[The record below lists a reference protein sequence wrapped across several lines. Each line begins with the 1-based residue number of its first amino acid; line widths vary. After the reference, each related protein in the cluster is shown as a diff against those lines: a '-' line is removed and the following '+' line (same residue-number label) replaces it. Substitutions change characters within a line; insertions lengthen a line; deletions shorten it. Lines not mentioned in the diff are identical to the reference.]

1 MMINEQPETGL
12 ARWGRNQRLK
22 PGCKNVKIL
31 SVRRKNF
38 CAVLRY
44 CANPFHFHLPFFCCL
59 LLNLLVYFTVV
70 VSSSAVEWQRTTP
83 LPEGIGGFVYGAI
96 GNDLLVAG
104 GISWRG
110 DAKIYRD
117 SIFRFDFRAAQWRKI
132 GSLSVPVAYAASG
145 QAPKGIYFAGG
156 TGGRTTHDI
165 FGFLNSE
172 LRLRVIAHLPQPL
185 SLSAHAIGR
194 NKLFIIAGGTDA
206 SDLKTITNLAYSLD
220 LKTGKSARVP
230 PYPGGSL
237 FLPAAAVVGGQVYV
251 FGGGAW
257 DAVNNRA
264 INTSSAFTYSIKAG
278 QWKPIKPY
286 PFPVR
291 GLAACPLDNQHI
303 LLGGGYGEGFTNFA
317 AIYDKNRDE
326 YIETVHVPVP
336 AMATFIKAGD
346 FIYWVGGEHAMRQRS
361 DAVHRIRRK
370 DLL

>member
-1 MMINEQPETGL
+1 MKINEQPQTGL
-12 ARWGRNQRLK
+12 ARWSCNQGLK
-22 PGCKNVKIL
+22 PSRNDAKVFSI
-31 SVRRKNF
+31 SHENF
-38 CAVLRY
+38 GAVLRY
-44 CANPFHFHLPFFCCL
+44 CANPFHFHLSFLCCL
-59 LLNLLVYFTVV
+59 LLNLFVCFTGVA
-70 VSSSAVEWQRTTP
+70 SSSAVQWQRMP
-83 LPEGIGGFVYGAI
+83 SLPEGIGGFVYGAI

-117 SIFRFDFRAAQWRKI
+117 SILRFDFRAAQWRQI

-156 TGGRTTHDI
+156 TDGRTLHNI
-165 FGFLNSE
+165 FGFLDSD
-172 LRLRVIAHLPQPL
+172 LRLRVMSHLPQPL
-185 SLSAHAIGR
+185 SLSAHAMGR

-206 SDLKTITNLAYSLD
+206 NDLKTITNLAYSLD
-220 LKTGKSARVP
+220 LKTGKSAFLP

-237 FLPAAAVVGGQVYV
+237 FLPTAAVLGGQVYV

-257 DAVNNRA
+257 DAVNKRA
-264 INTSSAFTYSIKAG
+264 TNTSSAFTYSIKAG
-278 QWKPIKPY
+278 QWKPIKRY

-291 GLAACPLDNQHI
+291 GLAACPLDNRHI

-326 YIETVHVPVP
+326 YTETVHVPVP
-336 AMATFIKAGD
+336 AMASFIKAGD

-361 DAVHRIRRK
+361 EAVHRIRWK

>member
-1 MMINEQPETGL
+1 MAPIRIRGHWWL
-12 ARWGRNQRLK
+12 D
-22 PGCKNVKIL
+22 
-31 SVRRKNF
+31 SVRY
-38 CAVLRY
+38 L
-44 CANPFHFHLPFFCCL
+44 CL
-59 LLNLLVYFTVV
+59 LLNFFMYFAPLV
-70 VSSSAVEWQRTTP
+70 VSSSAAEWQRVP
-83 LPEGIGGFVYGAI
+83 SLPEGIGGFVYGAI

-104 GISWRG
+104 GVSWRG
-110 DAKIYRD
+110 DVKIYRD
-117 SIFRFDFRAAQWRKI
+117 SIFRFDFGAAQWRQI

-145 QAPKGIYFAGG
+145 QAPNGIYFAGG
-156 TGGRTTHDI
+156 TGGSTIHDI
-165 FGFLNSE
+165 FGFLDSN
-172 LRLRVIAHLPQPL
+172 LRLRIIALVPQPL
-185 SLSAHAIGR
+185 SLSAHAMGR
-194 NKLFIIAGGTDA
+194 DKLFIIAGGTDA
-206 SDLKTITNLAYSLD
+206 NDLKTITNLAYSLD
-220 LKTGKSARVP
+220 LKTGKSAFFP

-237 FLPAAAVVGGQVYV
+237 FLPAGAVVGGQVYV

-278 QWKPIKPY
+278 QWKAIKPY

-326 YIETVHVPVP
+326 YTETVHVPVP
-336 AMATFIKAGD
+336 AMASFIKAGD

-361 DAVHRIRRK
+361 DAVHRIRWK